1 MMIPYSGGE
10 APNLFLTPFSWG
22 RGGLWVK
29 GLIRDE
35 GGSREFG
42 RLGVWEFGKSG
53 QTLVNTLVKLSNSGE
68 NFGIRPTFFGYK
80 L

>member
-1 MMIPYSGGE
+1 
-10 APNLFLTPFSWG
+10 
-22 RGGLWVK
+22 VK

-35 GGSREFG
+35 GWSREFG
-42 RLGVWEFGKSG
+42 RLGVWAFGNSGKSGQKAEKLRRKSG

-68 NFGIRPTFFGYK
+68 NFGVNSIFFVHK